1 MSLPRILTIMGSGET
16 APTMVSTHRT
26 LTALLPKPVKA
37 VLLDTPYGFQE
48 NAPELATR
56 AVEYF
61 RNSVNVDIAVAGLVR
76 LHDTHI
82 AADTV
87 QIERGLRAISDATYI
102 FAGPGSPTYAL
113 RQWSGS
119 NVASSIIDKL
129 MNGGIVTF
137 ASAAALTLGK
147 VTVPVY
153 EVYKVGQDVQ
163 RLDGLDVLS
172 AIGINAAVIPHYD
185 NAEGGNHDTRF
196 CYLGETRLRMFEKM
210 LDDDTYVLGI
220 DEHTGLVIDLDA
232 SVAKVVGNGTV
243 TLRLREDSFTY
254 ETGSTIPLTTLQDP
268 WELRESE
275 HAGTTQGTNSN
286 APGASGAP
294 SHQKGVGI
302 SGETV
307 EAQPGQ
313 VGEGSSKSVESN
325 LAQAGSLEQE
335 LQIQQ
340 SAFNDAMTA
349 RDADGAV
356 RACLALEQAIHDWSA
371 DTLQGDIADKA
382 RAAVRSMIS
391 ALGDA
396 AIGGVRNPRD
406 VVAPYVEAM
415 LAIRATVR
423 AEKRYDLSD
432 VIRDAFV
439 NIGIEVRD
447 TATGVEWDL

>member
-16 APTMVSTHRT
+16 APTMVSTHRK

-61 RNSVNVDIAVAGLVR
+61 RNSVNVDITVAGLVR

-82 AADTV
+82 AADPV
-87 QIERGLRAISDATYI
+87 QIERGLRAISDASYI

-119 NVASSIIDKL
+119 NVASSIINKL

-196 CYLGETRLRMFEKM
+196 CYLGESRLRMFEKM
-210 LDDDTYVLGI
+210 LDDETYVLGI

-232 SVAKVVGNGTV
+232 EAANVVGNGTV
-243 TLRLREDSFTY
+243 TLRLRGDSFTFP
-254 ETGSTIPLTTLQDP
+254 TGTPIPLSVLQDP
-268 WELRESE
+268 WELLT
-275 HAGTTQGTNSN
+275 ADGNTKGAQDVGTSDVRSQS
-286 APGASGAP
+286 AS
-294 SHQKGVGI
+294 H
-302 SGETV
+302 SGEH
-307 EAQPGQ
+307 PGSPLG
-313 VGEGSSKSVESN
+313 VSDDDVRSKSASAGIEHPTSLN
-325 LAQAGSLEQE
+325 DALATH
-335 LQIQQ
+335 QQ
-340 SAFNDAMTA
+340 QFDDAMTA

-371 DTLQGDIADKA
+371 DTLQGDVADKA

>member
-1 MSLPRILTIMGSGET
+1 
-16 APTMVSTHRT
+16 
-26 LTALLPKPVKA
+26 VKA

-196 CYLGETRLRMFEKM
+196 CYLGESRLRMFVKM

-254 ETGSTIPLTTLQDP
+254 ETGSTIPLTTLQNP
-268 WELRESE
+268 WLLRTSASAES
-275 HAGTTQGTNSN
+275 
-286 APGASGAP
+286 

>member
-129 MNGGIVTF
+129 MNGGIITF

-232 SVAKVVGNGTV
+232 AVAKVVGNGTV

-254 ETGSTIPLTTLQDP
+254 ETGSTIPLDTLQNP
-268 WELRESE
+268 WLLRTSASAES
-275 HAGTTQGTNSN
+275 
-286 APGASGAP
+286 

>member
-87 QIERGLRAISDATYI
+87 QIERGLRAIADATYI

-119 NVASSIIDKL
+119 HVASSIIDKL

-232 SVAKVVGNGTV
+232 AVAKVVGNGTV
-243 TLRLREDSFTY
+243 TLRLRDDSYIY
-254 ETGSTIPLTTLQDP
+254 ESGSSIPLSVLQDP
-268 WELRESE
+268 WLLRS
-275 HAGTTQGTNSN
+275 SD
-286 APGASGAP
+286 SGLLAKLDAHSSDSSVANVSGNTSGVP
-294 SHQKGVGI
+294 S
-302 SGETV
+302 
-307 EAQPGQ
+307 EAQLGR
-313 VGEGSSKSVESN
+313 VGEGSSKSVEPN
-325 LAQAGSLEQE
+325 LSQVGSLAYALQMHQQE
-335 LQIQQ
+335 
-340 SAFNDAMTA
+340 FEDAMTA

>member
-16 APTMVSTHRT
+16 APTMVSTHRK
-26 LTALLPKPVKA
+26 LTSMLSKPVRA

-61 RNSVNVDIAVAGLVR
+61 HTSVNIDIAVAGLVR

-82 AADTV
+82 AADPV
-87 QIERGLRAISDATYI
+87 LVERGLRAVSDADYL

-119 NVASSIIDKL
+119 TVAQSIINKL
-129 MNGGIVTF
+129 QNGGIVTF

-163 RLDGLDVLS
+163 RLEGLDILS

-185 NAEGGNHDTRF
+185 NAEGANHDTRF
-196 CYLGETRLRMFEKM
+196 CYLGEARLRMFEDL
-210 LDDDTYVLGI
+210 LDADTYVLGV
-220 DEHTGLVIDLDA
+220 DEHTGLIIDIDA
-232 SVAKVVGNGTV
+232 QTVTVVGNGTV
-243 TLRLREDSFTY
+243 TLRLREQSFTY
-254 ETGSTIPLTTLQDP
+254 ESGSTLPLSTLQNP
-268 WELRESE
+268 WLLRSSDSGLLAKLDAHSSDSSVASGSA
-275 HAGTTQGTNSN
+275 HAD
-286 APGASGAP
+286 GASA
-294 SHQKGVGI
+294 SVL
-302 SGETV
+302 
-307 EAQPGQ
+307 EAQLGR
-313 VGEGSSKSVESN
+313 VGEGSSKSVEPHSS
-325 LAQAGSLEQE
+325 QVGSLEQI

-340 SAFNDAMTA
+340 SAFDEAMKA

-371 DTLQGDIADKA
+371 DTLQGDVADRA
-382 RAAVRSMIS
+382 RAAVRGMIS
-391 ALGDA
+391 SLGDA
-396 AIGGVRNPRD
+396 AVSGVRNPRD

-447 TATGVEWDL
+447 TADGVEWNL

>member
-16 APTMVSTHRT
+16 APTMVSTHRK

-61 RNSVNVDIAVAGLVR
+61 RNSVNVDITVAGLVR

-82 AADTV
+82 AADPV
-87 QIERGLRAISDATYI
+87 QIERGLRSISDATYI

-119 NVASSIIDKL
+119 NVASSIINKL

-196 CYLGETRLRMFEKM
+196 CYLGESRLRMFEKM

-232 SVAKVVGNGTV
+232 HVANVVGNGTV
-243 TLRLREDSFTY
+243 TLRLRENSYIY
-254 ETGSTIPLTTLQDP
+254 ESGSTIALSVLQDP
-268 WELRESE
+268 WALLDTDENTKG
-275 HAGTTQGTNSN
+275 AQDVGTALN
-286 APGASGAP
+286 ASTGSPHLKGVEASGR
-294 SHQKGVGI
+294 VN
-302 SGETV
+302 
-307 EAQPGQ
+307 EAQDGDAAD
-313 VGEGSSKSVESN
+313 VRSKSASAGIERPTSLN
-325 LAQAGSLEQE
+325 DALATH
-335 LQIQQ
+335 QQ
-340 SAFNDAMTA
+340 QFDDAMTA

>member
-254 ETGSTIPLTTLQDP
+254 ESGTTIPLATLQNP
-268 WELRESE
+268 WLLRTSASAES
-275 HAGTTQGTNSN
+275 
-286 APGASGAP
+286 
-294 SHQKGVGI
+294 SHQEDSEGNASSGRAQDVAASDVRSQSASR
-302 SGETV
+302 SGEH
-307 EAQPGQ
+307 P
-313 VGEGSSKSVESN
+313 
-325 LAQAGSLEQE
+325 GSLAAELDLRQQE
-335 LQIQQ
+335 
-340 SAFNDAMTA
+340 FEDAMTA

-415 LAIRATVR
+415 LAIRTTVR